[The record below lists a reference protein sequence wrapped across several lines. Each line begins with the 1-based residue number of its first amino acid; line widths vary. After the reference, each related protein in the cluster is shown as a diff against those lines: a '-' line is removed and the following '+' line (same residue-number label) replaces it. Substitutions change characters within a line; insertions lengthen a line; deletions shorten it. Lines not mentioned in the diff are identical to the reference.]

1 VVKLPVAEWSSLFA
15 VYRVL
20 SIRGDE
26 VVQGILHQGLE
37 ADQPEVR
44 AILDDWKGMHFL
56 HHTPGRTELTLVRRR
71 LEAPRERWWLHLVL
85 ALLTLLTTTLAGAY
99 FAGGSP
105 LRLALAG
112 FGPLRMPLPVHLVA
126 SEMVPGLIFSVPLC
140 LILLVHELGHYVTA
154 RRYGM
159 NVSPPYFI
167 PAPPGINV
175 VGTFGAFIRLRSP
188 MINRVMLL
196 DVGAG
201 GPLAS
206 FLLSIPVVLLGMA
219 WSRPVPRGVATQTGY
234 VAIFDGQPI
243 WLGGSV
249 LFDALAAATGPGG
262 GGAVVL
268 HPLAFAGWL
277 GLFVT
282 AMNLFPL
289 AQLDGGHILHALIGE
304 RQRWA
309 GLAFLALLI
318 VLGREWWGW
327 WIWAGLILLLGRGTI
342 GHPPVLD
349 EEYPIGRG
357 RSLLGWACV
366 LIFLLTFVAVPIRL

>member
-1 VVKLPVAEWSSLFA
+1 MVKPPVAEWSSLFA

-26 VVQGILHQGLE
+26 VVQGLLRQGVE
-37 ADQPEVR
+37 VDDPEVR
-44 AILDDWKGMHFL
+44 AILDEWEGTHFL
-56 HHTPGRTELTLVRRR
+56 HHTPERTELTLVRRR
-71 LEAPRERWWLHLVL
+71 LERSRERWWLHLVL
-85 ALLTLLTTTLAGAY
+85 AILTLLTTTLAGAY
-99 FAGGSP
+99 FAGHSP

-112 FGPLRMPLPVHLVA
+112 FGPLRLPLPVDLVV
-126 SEMVPGLIFSVPLC
+126 SEMVPGLIFSVPLF
-140 LILLVHELGHYVTA
+140 LILLTHEMGHYVTA

-159 NVSPPYFI
+159 DVSPPYFI
-167 PAPPGINV
+167 PAPPWFNV

-188 MINRVMLL
+188 MINRMMLL

-206 FLLSIPVVLLGMA
+206 FVSSIPVVLLGLA
-219 WSRPVPRGVATQTGY
+219 WSRPVPAGAGTPTGY
-234 VAIFDGQPI
+234 VAVFDGQPI
-243 WLGGSV
+243 WLGGSM
-249 LFDALAAATGPGG
+249 LFDALAAVAGPGG
-262 GGAVVL
+262 DGAVIL

-289 AQLDGGHILHALIGE
+289 AQLDGGHILHALIGG
-304 RQRWA
+304 RQRLV
-309 GLAFLALLI
+309 GLAFLALLV

-349 EEYPIGRG
+349 EDYPIGRG

-366 LIFLLTFVAVPIRL
+366 AIFVLTFVAVPIRL